1 MCIYF
6 VLNKY
11 YYIII
16 LYGGSHASD
25 ILHVLMGVSVA
36 KLIIYNIVL
45 LFICHNKRSSYSS
58 SSWYKKYPP
67 GSLSVSTV
75 CAVIRRSSHGVCAG
89 HSTIVVRRLHR
100 RRSSCRRKLHGVC
113 LALETKATWGK
124 RTCPRFETAS
134 VGPLDLET
142 CALTHLATAQTHE
155 M

>member
-45 LFICHNKRSSYSS
+45 LFICHNKRSSSS
-58 SSWYKKYPP
+58 SSSFAKHINI
-67 GSLSVSTV
+67 SVQFG
-75 CAVIRRSSHGVCAG
+75 ALWHGVFLL
-89 HSTIVVRRLHR
+89 R
-100 RRSSCRRKLHGVC
+100 
-113 LALETKATWGK
+113 
-124 RTCPRFETAS
+124 
-134 VGPLDLET
+134 
-142 CALTHLATAQTHE
+142 
-155 M
+155 